1 MGPHHS
7 LRGEMMEEREDR
19 SVNYK
24 RVSITMVNGFSVSGN
39 INIRGFHRVSDFF
52 RMSGN
57 KFILMVRKGSPKVL
71 MLNRGHIL
79 SVETEE

>member
-1 MGPHHS
+1 
-7 LRGEMMEEREDR
+7 MEDKEDR

-24 RVSITMVNGFSVSGN
+24 RVIITMVNGSTVSGKL
-39 INIRGFHRVSDFF
+39 NIRGFHRVSDFF

-57 KFILMVRKGSPKVL
+57 KFIVVVREDSPKVIL
-71 MLNRGHIL
+71 LNRGHIL